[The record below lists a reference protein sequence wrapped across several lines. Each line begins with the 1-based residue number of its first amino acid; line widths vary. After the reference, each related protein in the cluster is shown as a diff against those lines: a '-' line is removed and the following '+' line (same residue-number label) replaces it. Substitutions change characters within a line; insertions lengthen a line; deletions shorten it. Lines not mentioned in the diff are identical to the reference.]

1 MEGIKTLSD
10 EQAHPQIDKLDHFV
24 MMLASILLFSH
35 TEGRSVTITEEDIKT
50 FNEAYPSGSVVRREV
65 GEGYVS
71 FTLMSYEQ
79 VSAEIN
85 LSAQDCPQEIT
96 QEEGQAPTAEGTT
109 QPQD

>member
-1 MEGIKTLSD
+1 MDGIKTLSD
-10 EQAHPQIDKLDHFV
+10 EQAHPQISQIDHSV

-35 TEGRSVTITEEDIKT
+35 TEGSSFTITEEDIKA
-50 FNEAYPSGSVVRREV
+50 FNEAYPGGSVVRREV
-65 GEGYVS
+65 GEGYIS

-79 VSAEIN
+79 ASAEIT
-85 LSAQDCPQEIT
+85 LGEQQPQAIT